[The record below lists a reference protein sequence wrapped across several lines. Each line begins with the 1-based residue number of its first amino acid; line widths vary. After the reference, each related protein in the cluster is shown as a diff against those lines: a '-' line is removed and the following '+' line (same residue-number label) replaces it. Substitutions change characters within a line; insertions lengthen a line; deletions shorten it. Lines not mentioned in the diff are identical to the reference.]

1 MKKRLSILLAILMVL
16 GAMLV
21 GCGAKNDSVYVGTTW
36 TLNSVEAVGIVLE
49 GELLA
54 SAMDAATIKFDAK
67 KVTLNFGTENGE
79 GTWSEK
85 DNVITINSDGETIEC
100 PITDSKL
107 LFELEGT
114 KMYFVKDEKA
124 EKQNYINVGIE
135 RSLINRGRFFM
146 SGKPAHQ

>member
-1 MKKRLSILLAILMVL
+1 MKKRLSILLAILMML

-36 TLNSVEAVGIVLE
+36 TLNSVEAEGIVLE

-85 DNVITINSDGETIEC
+85 DNVITIKSDGEVIEC

-124 EKQNYINVGIE
+124 EK
-135 RSLINRGRFFM
+135 
-146 SGKPAHQ
+146 

>member
-1 MKKRLSILLAILMVL
+1 
-16 GAMLV
+16 MLV

-36 TLNSVEAVGIVLE
+36 TLNSVEAEGIVLE

-124 EKQNYINVGIE
+124 EK
-135 RSLINRGRFFM
+135 
-146 SGKPAHQ
+146 

>member
-1 MKKRLSILLAILMVL
+1 MKKRISLLLAILMML

-36 TLNSVEAVGIVLE
+36 TLNSVEAEGIVLE

-85 DNVITINSDGETIEC
+85 DNVITIESDGETIEC

-124 EKQNYINVGIE
+124 EK
-135 RSLINRGRFFM
+135 
-146 SGKPAHQ
+146 

>member
-1 MKKRLSILLAILMVL
+1 MEVMKKRLSLLLAILMML
-16 GAMLV
+16 GVMLV

-36 TLNSVEAVGIVLE
+36 TLNSVEAEGIVLE

-85 DNVITINSDGETIEC
+85 DNVITIESDGETIEC

-124 EKQNYINVGIE
+124 EK
-135 RSLINRGRFFM
+135 
-146 SGKPAHQ
+146 

>member
-1 MKKRLSILLAILMVL
+1 MKKRLSILLAILMML

-36 TLNSVEAVGIVLE
+36 TLNSVEAEGIVLE

-54 SAMDAATIKFDAK
+54 SAMDAATIKFDAN

-85 DNVITINSDGETIEC
+85 DNVITIKSDGEVIEC

-124 EKQNYINVGIE
+124 EK
-135 RSLINRGRFFM
+135 
-146 SGKPAHQ
+146 

>member
-1 MKKRLSILLAILMVL
+1 MKKKLSILLAILMML
-16 GAMLV
+16 GAMLA

-36 TLNSVEAVGIVLE
+36 TLNSVEAEGIVLE

-85 DNVITINSDGETIEC
+85 DNVITIKSDGETIEC

-124 EKQNYINVGIE
+124 EK
-135 RSLINRGRFFM
+135 
-146 SGKPAHQ
+146 

>member
-1 MKKRLSILLAILMVL
+1 MKKRLSLLLAILMML

-36 TLNSVEAVGIVLE
+36 TLNSVEAEGIVLE

-85 DNVITINSDGETIEC
+85 DNVITIESDGETIEC

-124 EKQNYINVGIE
+124 EK
-135 RSLINRGRFFM
+135 
-146 SGKPAHQ
+146 